1 VTPAATLQW
10 AALSHSGS
18 RKPRNDD
25 ALTAF
30 ASSPDGAC
38 PLPPSGHH
46 SLAAHDLVFAVSD
59 GVGGASA
66 GDIASA
72 TLLQQMA
79 QVIPETFKAAAAGFF
94 PDSLSH
100 LSDAIQSIHA
110 EINAIAADSPE
121 KSGMAA
127 TLALVWFTP
136 ENLYLANVGDSRIYL
151 SRDGTLTQLSR
162 DHTRAWSEWKRG
174 EIGEYQFRS
183 HPRRAALFEIIGGG
197 HQRICPH
204 FAAVPY
210 LPGDRLLICSD
221 GLIDGLWERHISDA
235 LAATPCDPH
244 STAVTLL
251 KRAINNAGMDD
262 TTLIVITVDC
272 DPPSDFKI

>member
-1 VTPAATLQW
+1 MTPAATLHW
-10 AALSHSGS
+10 AALTHSGS

-30 ASSPDGAC
+30 ASSPEGAH
-38 PLPPSGHH
+38 PLPACGQH

-59 GVGGASA
+59 GVGGACA

-72 TLLQQMA
+72 TLLAQMA
-79 QVIPETFKAAAAGFF
+79 QIIPETFKAAAAGFF

-100 LSDAIQSIHA
+100 LSDAIHSIHI
-110 EINAIAADSPE
+110 EINALAANSTE

-127 TLALVWFTP
+127 TLALAWFTP

-151 SRDGTLTQLSR
+151 SRAGTLTQLSR

-174 EIGEYQFRS
+174 EIGEYQYRS

-197 HQRICPH
+197 HQRICPY

-210 LPGDRLLICSD
+210 LPGDRLLLCSD
-221 GLIDGLWERHISDA
+221 GLIDGLWERHISEA
-235 LAATPCDPH
+235 LAACPFDAR

-251 KRAINNAGMDD
+251 KRAIDNAGIDD
-262 TTLIVITVDC
+262 TTLIVIAIDEGF
-272 DPPSDFKI
+272 PSDLEI